1 MELAFWRNIAIV
13 WLSLF
18 CFVGLIIPL
27 VIGYFAV
34 RGLAVVPGKVRPL
47 LRKAQGYSQIMQQQ
61 SEKASQRV
69 AAPVIQL
76 HVQAT
81 KLQTIVTKL
90 RPVQKQQISR
100 KISP

>member
-1 MELAFWRNIAIV
+1 MDLALWRNLAIV

-18 CFVGLIIPL
+18 CFIGLLIPL
-27 VIGYFAV
+27 AIGYFAV

-69 AAPVIQL
+69 ATPVIQL
-76 HVQAT
+76 HTQAT
-81 KLQTIVTKL
+81 KIQTIIAKL
-90 RPVQKQQISR
+90 RPAR
-100 KISP
+100 K

>member
-1 MELAFWRNIAIV
+1 MELAFWRNLAII

-18 CFVGLIIPL
+18 CFIGLLIPL

-47 LRKAQGYSQIMQQQ
+47 LRKVQGYSQIMQEQ
-61 SEKASQRV
+61 SEKAGQRV

-76 HVQAT
+76 HAQAT
-81 KLQTIVTKL
+81 KFQTILTKL
-90 RPVQKQQISR
+90 RPER
-100 KISP
+100 K

>member
-34 RGLAVVPGKVRPL
+34 RGLAVVLLLLGKVMVDTGRPHL
-47 LRKAQGYSQIMQQQ
+47 GETPWVL
-61 SEKASQRV
+61 
-69 AAPVIQL
+69 VIQTWAYVL
-76 HVQAT
+76 VVAGIWLSIASGT
-81 KLQTIVTKL
+81 ST
-90 RPVQKQQISR
+90 RGSAR
-100 KISP
+100 C